1 MKSSI
6 YAQNVMYPGHNFL
19 AKKLKRML
27 SNYLLKSF
35 VKIKSYR
42 KRILNLNLINTKAK
56 RFISWTFVALKTY
69 AHFHKD

>member
-19 AKKLKRML
+19 AKKLKRIL
-27 SNYLLKSF
+27 SNYLSKSF
-35 VKIKSYR
+35 VKIKNYR
-42 KRILNLNLINTKAK
+42 KKIVNLDLINTKTK
-56 RFISWTFVALKTY
+56 RFLSSAFLTLKTY